1 MKHYSEL
8 CLRVDQ
14 TSMISLVRRTQVS
27 GRRSRYMHGN
37 DNVQTSV
44 QIVLAAFRAVESRDE
59 AALHALSH
67 TDVEFHWPPSLPFGG
82 SSRGGVKD
90 RPGPGW
96 SEVWEPLQPTDGERR
111 MSPRVI
117 AATDGEVV
125 GLYGIRD
132 VKFARAQ
139 MFYFGHPRDAR
150 VPRASRSDRRRRV
163 NNLETQRLLLRPWR
177 TVDSDGLLRLIG
189 ART

>member
-1 MKHYSEL
+1 
-8 CLRVDQ
+8 
-14 TSMISLVRRTQVS
+14 
-27 GRRSRYMHGN
+27 MHGN

-117 AATDGEVV
+117 AATEDEVVVLWRQRAVSPSRERFDGEVL

-132 VKFARAQ
+132 GKFARAQ